1 MIDVA
6 CPGLVQKS
14 VALGRAL
21 VWSLVLATILLRCT
35 MSPCARD
42 PWENVRANLIS
53 TYHVGIYAK
62 HRKNKENM
70 RAHIHTYI
78 HSLCLWLKLGEQG
91 RMRLHISAPYIGWQM
106 CRVIVILDVSIVE
119 DM

>member
-42 PWENVRANLIS
+42 PWENGREHMRANLIS

-70 RAHIHTYI
+70 RAHNLVTETLHTYI
-78 HSLCLWLKLGEQG
+78 HT
-91 RMRLHISAPYIGWQM
+91 
-106 CRVIVILDVSIVE
+106 
-119 DM
+119 